1 MSMRHKLILW
11 AVRRELREHGDEIRA
26 ELERLRAIR
35 SLPELRAWA
44 AEKGGALAG
53 LVRRH
58 GPRALELLRTEL
70 ARRAPRGSGKAP

>member
-1 MSMRHKLILW
+1 MSMKHTVILW
-11 AVRRELREHGDEIRA
+11 AVRRALREHADEIRA
-26 ELERLRAIR
+26 ELERLRGVR

-58 GPRALELLRTEL
+58 GPRALAVLREEL
-70 ARRAPRGSGKAP
+70 ARRAPRGNGGKP